1 VATGAVVMARS
12 RLARGHHGQGGLTL
26 VEILIALAISA
37 VIAGPI
43 FGLLTVTLKAR
54 QPAQESNAA
63 YSQFGLARVSLQ
75 RDWSR
80 AEIVRVKPTGSPS
93 VAVVSEDGLECNQA
107 GSTNAYTAVNQ
118 GGSGNELL
126 FSMQS
131 AERYDGVAVRRRTVY
146 VLRHTGTGQP
156 KELVRRRCER
166 EKSGAY
172 PETDV
177 LDVDAGGWRKKP
189 GSMEFNIGPAC
200 SVPPTPPNTTTSTTS
215 TTLPLLR
222 WQTIDCGTQPLF
234 GNPATALKY
243 ETVARN
249 LTEVDVS
256 NTCNTKADP
265 TPTSYE
271 PCDATVTFTAVGG
284 ETASIRLRQQ
294 AGRTY
299 KEGP

>member
-1 VATGAVVMARS
+1 MTR
-12 RLARGHHGQGGLTL
+12 RNLRRGHRGQGGLTL

-54 QPAQESNAA
+54 QPAKENNSA

-80 AEIVRVKPTGSPS
+80 AEIVRVRPTGGPGRR
-93 VAVVSEDGLECNQA
+93 VGLLPEVEDGLECNQA
-107 GSTNAYTAVNQ
+107 GSSTSYSEVNAQ
-118 GGSGNELL
+118 GVGNELL

-131 AERYDGVAVRRRTVY
+131 NERFDGIFVKRRTVY
-146 VLRHTGTGQP
+146 VLRHTGDGKP

-166 EKSGAY
+166 ERNGAY
-172 PETDV
+172 PNGAA
-177 LDVDAGGWRKKP
+177 DVDSGGWRRKP
-189 GSMEFNIGPAC
+189 GSSEFNIGPAC
-200 SVPPTPPNTTTSTTS
+200 QPQAANPSTSTTTSTTS
-215 TTLPLLR
+215 PLAA
-222 WQTIDCGTQPLF
+222 WQEVDCGTMPKFSDPNRPRHEVVATGLESVAVTPL
-234 GNPATALKY
+234 
-243 ETVARN
+243 
-249 LTEVDVS
+249 
-256 NTCNTKADP
+256 CNQKAQ
-265 TPTSYE
+265 TSTTTTTTTIYT
-271 PCDATVTFTAVGG
+271 PCDATVTLTAVGG